1 MQSEEQRLIDGL
13 FDRLKQA
20 ESQSATRDAAAEQR
34 IAQHLSQQPG
44 AAYYMAQTIL
54 IQEAAMKQLN
64 GKIQEMEAK
73 VTELEQ
79 KSRQQ
84 QSSGGFLAG
93 LFGGGSNSSSNNSSR
108 GSDPIPGSQ
117 NYGTSAAPGYGA
129 PQKGGY
135 GAPAGYGAPQAA
147 PASAPRPGGGFLSG
161 ALQTAAGV
169 AGGVVVAEMLTS
181 MFHRSQPEEIVNI
194 INEPAPTFDNSSFD
208 SVNDYSQV
216 DDRQFQN
223 QGGWQSQDNAN
234 DNTDF
239 GNDDFGGDDYGDDD
253 DSFI

>member
-20 ESQSATRDAAAEQR
+20 ESQSSTRDAAAEQR

-44 AAYYMAQTIL
+44 AAYYMTQTIL

-64 GKIQEMEAK
+64 GKIQALEAQ
-73 VTELEQ
+73 VAELEQ

-93 LFGGGSNSSSNNSSR
+93 LFGGGNSSSSR

-117 NYGTSAAPGYGA
+117 NYASAAPQGNAGYGA
-129 PQKGGY
+129 NAAPGGY
-135 GAPAGYGAPQAA
+135 SAPAGYGAPQAA
-147 PASAPRPGGGFLSG
+147 PASAPRAGGGFLSG

-194 INEPAPTFDNSSFD
+194 INEPAPSFDNSSFD

-216 DDRQFQN
+216 NDRQFLSQP
-223 QGGWQSQDNAN
+223 QDNAN
-234 DNTDF
+234 DYADF

>member
-20 ESQSATRDAAAEQR
+20 ESQSSTRDAAAEQR
-34 IAQHLSQQPG
+34 IARHLSQQPG

-54 IQEAAMKQLN
+54 IQEAAIKQLN
-64 GKIQEMEAK
+64 GKIQEREAK

-93 LFGGGSNSSSNNSSR
+93 LFGGGSNNNSR

-117 NYGTSAAPGYGA
+117 NYGASAAPGYGA
-129 PQKGGY
+129 APQG
-135 GAPAGYGAPQAA
+135 GYGAPQAA
-147 PASAPRPGGGFLSG
+147 PASAPRAGGGFLSG

-181 MFHRSQPEEIVNI
+181 MFHHSQPDEIVNI
-194 INEPAPTFDNSSFD
+194 INEPAPSFDNSSFD
-208 SVNDYSQV
+208 SVNDYSQA
-216 DDRQFQN
+216 DDRQFLN
-223 QGGWQSQDNAN
+223 QDWQSQDNGS
-234 DNTDF
+234 F

>member
-20 ESQSATRDAAAEQR
+20 ESQSSTRDAAAEQR

-44 AAYYMAQTIL
+44 AAYYMTQTIL

-64 GKIQEMEAK
+64 GKMQALEAQ
-73 VTELEQ
+73 VAELEQ

-93 LFGGGSNSSSNNSSR
+93 LFGGGNSNSSR

-117 NYGTSAAPGYGA
+117 NYASSAPQGNAGYGA
-129 PQKGGY
+129 NPAPGGY
-135 GAPAGYGAPQAA
+135 SAPAGYGAPQAA
-147 PASAPRPGGGFLSG
+147 PASAPRAGGGFLSG

-194 INEPAPTFDNSSFD
+194 INEPAPSFDNSSFD
-208 SVNDYSQV
+208 SVNDYSQAG
-216 DDRQFQN
+216 DRQFLSQP
-223 QGGWQSQDNAN
+223 QDNAN
-234 DNTDF
+234 DYADF
-239 GNDDFGGDDYGDDD
+239 GNDDFGSDDYGDDD